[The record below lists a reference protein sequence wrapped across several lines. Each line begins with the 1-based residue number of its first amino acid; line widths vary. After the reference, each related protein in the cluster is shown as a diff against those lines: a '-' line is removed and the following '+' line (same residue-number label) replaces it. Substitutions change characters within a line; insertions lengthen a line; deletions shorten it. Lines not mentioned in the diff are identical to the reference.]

1 LSFTPIGYV
10 SQIVAGNTGAARA
23 NVASTRQQK
32 LLSGSD
38 DGRWT
43 VDDGAIVYRLSS
55 IVTRTSNEY
64 PQGCT
69 KMAVT
74 DILCYNSCEG

>member
-1 LSFTPIGYV
+1 MSLLSGLDPRARIGLLTSGAWLLTPV
-10 SQIVAGNTGAARA
+10 HCS
-23 NVASTRQQK
+23 STHQQK

-43 VDDGAIVYRLSS
+43 VDDGAIVYGLSS

-69 KMAVT
+69 SANN
-74 DILCYNSCEG
+74 L